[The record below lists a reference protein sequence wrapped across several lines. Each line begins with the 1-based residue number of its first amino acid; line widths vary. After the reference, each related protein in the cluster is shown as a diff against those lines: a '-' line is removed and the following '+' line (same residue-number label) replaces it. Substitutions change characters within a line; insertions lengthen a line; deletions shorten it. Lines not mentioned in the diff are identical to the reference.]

1 MTTISEL
8 VTAAGG
14 LLHKRDLV
22 EHGATDRH
30 LTAAVRAREV
40 RRPRRGW
47 YSTWPRSD
55 PRFVAVAVGGRLAG
69 ASALHLLGAW
79 SWPDRP
85 PDIVVSVPRTASRL
99 RRRRGVRVVW
109 DGPDVADRGGLATV
123 DPRDALARAVVEAPN
138 LESAVVLADWARS
151 VELITEADDRAV
163 LGRHRPDA
171 AGLADWSDGGAQS
184 ILESAAGT
192 RLRLAGR
199 VVERQVVVGPRGE
212 AVDHVVDGTA
222 SLETDGREHHADHFE
237 RDRRKD
243 LLTIAAGYVPCRVS
257 YRQVRDGWAS
267 VQEAV
272 DQLVRLAGGPPPARV
287 PEARLPRLLG
297 PRGSRPWR
305 LGLPPRTPRAPQQ
318 PPARRP
324 LSAARRAGA
333 PPARLPGM
341 RRPRPDL
348 ASA

>member
-1 MTTISEL
+1 MTTIGEL
-8 VTAAGG
+8 VLAAGG

-22 EHGATDRH
+22 GHGATDRH

-47 YSTWPRSD
+47 YSTWPPTD
-55 PRFVAVAVGGRLAG
+55 PRFVAVAVGGRLTG
-69 ASALHLLGAW
+69 APALGLLGAW
-79 SWPDRP
+79 AWDRRP
-85 PDIVVSVPRTASRL
+85 PGVVVSVPRSASRL

-109 DGPDVADRGGLATV
+109 DGPDVVDRGGTATV
-123 DPRDALARAVVEAPN
+123 DARDALARAVVEAPAF
-138 LESAVVLADWARS
+138 EDAVVLADWARS
-151 VELITEADDRAV
+151 VKLISADDDRAV

-171 AGLADWSDGGAQS
+171 AGLAEWSDEGAQS

-199 VVERQVVVGPRGE
+199 VIERQVVVGPRGE

-243 LLTIAAGYVPCRVS
+243 LLTIAAGFVPGRVS
-257 YRQVRDGWAS
+257 YQQVRESWPA

-272 DQLVRLAGGPPPARV
+272 DQLVRLAGGPPPRTR
-287 PEARLPRLLG
+287 PEARLPRVLG
-297 PRGSRPWR
+297 PRGRRRWR
-305 LGLPPRTPRAPQQ
+305 LGPQPGMPRPHADL
-318 PPARRP
+318 P
-324 LSAARRAGA
+324 LS
-333 PPARLPGM
+333 
-341 RRPRPDL
+341 
-348 ASA
+348 

>member
-1 MTTISEL
+1 MTMIGEMVS
-8 VTAAGG
+8 AAGG

-55 PRFVAVAVGGRLAG
+55 PRFVAVAVGGRLTG

-79 SWPDRP
+79 SWPDQP

-109 DGPDVADRGGLATV
+109 DGPDVADGGGLATV
-123 DPRDALARAVVEAPN
+123 DPRDALARAVVEAPD
-138 LESAVVLADWARS
+138 LESAVVLTDWARS

-171 AGLADWSDGGAQS
+171 VGLADWSDGGAQS

-192 RLRLAGR
+192 RLRLAGH

-257 YRQVRDGWAS
+257 YRQVRDGWAA

-305 LGLPPRTPRAPQQ
+305 LGLPPRTRRAPQQ
-318 PPARRP
+318 PPPRRKVP
-324 LSAARRAGA
+324 AAPRVGA

-341 RRPRPDL
+341 PRPRSDL
-348 ASA
+348 APA

>member
-1 MTTISEL
+1 MTTIGEL

-47 YSTWPRSD
+47 YSTWPQSD

-123 DPRDALARAVVEAPN
+123 DPRDALARAVVEAPD

-272 DQLVRLAGGPPPARV
+272 DQLVRLAGGPPPACV

-305 LGLPPRTPRAPQQ
+305 LGLPPRTPRTPQQ
-318 PPARRP
+318 PPARRRVP
-324 LSAARRAGA
+324 AERRASA

-341 RRPRPDL
+341 PRPRPDL
-348 ASA
+348 APA

>member
-1 MTTISEL
+1 MAEDPRGMTTIREL
-8 VTAAGG
+8 VAAAGG

-22 EHGATDRH
+22 GHGATDRH
-30 LTAAVRAREV
+30 LTAAVRAQDV

-47 YSTWPRSD
+47 YSTWPSTD
-55 PRFVAVAVGGRLAG
+55 PRFVAVAVGGRLTG
-69 ASALHLLGAW
+69 AAALALLGAW
-79 SWPDRP
+79 AWDRRAPDV
-85 PDIVVSVPRTASRL
+85 VVSVPRTASRL

-109 DGPDVADRGGLATV
+109 DGGDVVDRGGTSTV
-123 DPRDALARAVVEAPN
+123 DARDALARAVVEAPSF
-138 LESAVVLADWARS
+138 EDAVVLADWARS

-171 AGLADWSDGGAQS
+171 SGLADWSDEGAQS

-222 SLETDGREHHADHFE
+222 SLETDGREHHAVHFE

-243 LLTIAAGYVPCRVS
+243 LLTIAAGFVPCRVS
-257 YRQVRDGWAS
+257 YRQVREEWAA

-272 DQLVRLAGGPPPARV
+272 DRLVGLAGGPPPSGR
-287 PEARLPRLLG
+287 PEARLPRVLG
-297 PRGSRPWR
+297 ARGRRRWR
-305 LGLPPRTPRAPQQ
+305 LGRDPGMPRTRTDFA
-318 PPARRP
+318 
-324 LSAARRAGA
+324 LS
-333 PPARLPGM
+333 
-341 RRPRPDL
+341 
-348 ASA
+348 